1 MFKFLSSVD
10 LSTYPYYLSL
20 LHVCSLLHLPFIHS
34 VTGSTEEYGAVVSET
49 LRLFPNTRLIAI
61 GMSLGGGLVCKY
73 LGENLEKQKNFIAC
87 ISLCQGYD
95 YLR

>member
-1 MFKFLSSVD
+1 MLDNELNNFVTAQSYI
-10 LSTYPYYLSL
+10 STAT
-20 LHVCSLLHLPFIHS
+20 FIMP
-34 VTGSTEEYGAVVSET
+34 GSTEEYGAVVSET
-49 LRLFPNTRLIAI
+49 LRLFPDTRLIAL

-73 LGENLEKQKNFIAC
+73 LGENPGMQKHFIAC

>member
-1 MFKFLSSVD
+1 MHNFLISVD
-10 LSTYPYYLSL
+10 LSPYLYYLYLSVSSL
-20 LHVCSLLHLPFIHS
+20 LLLSFIHP

-49 LRLFPNTRLIAI
+49 LRLFPDTKLIAL

-73 LGENLEKQKNFIAC
+73 LGENPGMQKHFIAC
-87 ISLCQGYD
+87 ISLSQGYD

>member
-1 MFKFLSSVD
+1 M
-10 LSTYPYYLSL
+10 
-20 LHVCSLLHLPFIHS
+20 
-34 VTGSTEEYGAVVSET
+34 TGSTEEYGAVVSET
-49 LRLFPNTRLIAI
+49 LRLFPDTRLIAL

-73 LGENLEKQKNFIAC
+73 LGENLEMQKHFIAC